1 MIPNLDFIR
10 TMLEGIRESV
20 FARIKSTSAGLEHRI
35 SVLDARIQPPDYA
48 AAPGKPGHIL
58 NKPALVGRS
67 GEGECAEVFNH
78 YESNT
83 AAGAYAHAEGN
94 ETVASGDYGSHAEG
108 NGTTASGRWGS
119 HAEGMNTVASGGRSH
134 AEGSETVA
142 SGLTSHAEGHG
153 TKAAASYQHVQGI
166 FNVESKANRY
176 AHIVGNGSDETSRS
190 NAHTL
195 DWDGNAWFAGNVFV
209 GGSSQDDAAAEHL
222 LTPGEAG
229 KLYAPVEAPAFT
241 GSVSMGRRSGTAVGG
256 NSTAMGRSVAAAGA
270 YAHAEG
276 DYTNASGEGAH
287 AEGYGT
293 AASGAYTHAEGRDTA
308 AEQQAAHAE
317 GMSTVAGGNCSHAEG
332 RSTTAGGTCSHAEG
346 QGTKAT
352 ESWAH
357 AEGYNTE
364 ASGSISHAEGNMCV
378 AKGYAS
384 HVEGYNTIAA
394 SDYQHVQGKYNVEDA
409 EHQYLHI
416 VGNGKTA
423 QNDAG
428 ETVELRSNAHTLD
441 WQGNAWFAG
450 SVEGTAL
457 ILRSEGGKAFWLSVN
472 DAGTLQ
478 IVELLR

>member
-67 GEGECAEVFNH
+67 GDGECAEVFNH

-153 TKAAASYQHVQGI
+153 TKA
-166 FNVESKANRY
+166 
-176 AHIVGNGSDETSRS
+176 
-190 NAHTL
+190 
-195 DWDGNAWFAGNVFV
+195 
-209 GGSSQDDAAAEHL
+209 
-222 LTPGEAG
+222 
-229 KLYAPVEAPAFT
+229 
-241 GSVSMGRRSGTAVGG
+241 
-256 NSTAMGRSVAAAGA
+256 
-270 YAHAEG
+270 
-276 DYTNASGEGAH
+276 
-287 AEGYGT
+287 
-293 AASGAYTHAEGRDTA
+293 
-308 AEQQAAHAE
+308 
-317 GMSTVAGGNCSHAEG
+317 
-332 RSTTAGGTCSHAEG
+332 
-346 QGTKAT
+346 T

-384 HVEGYNTIAA
+384 HAEGYNTIAA

-416 VGNGKTA
+416 VGNGKTT

-441 WQGNAWFAG
+441 SLGNAWFARAVYVGSTSGIDWDGGSKKLATEEYVNGVAMGSVSVVAGVGSEGTGDSAEVFNGGAAENASGGYAHAEGSNTIASGYAAHAEGQGSQATNFWSHAEGYECRSTGLASHAEGMGTIAASSSQHAEGSYNIEDADDKYLRIVGNGSSDTDRTNAHTLDWDGNAWFAG
-450 SVEGTAL
+450 TVEGTAL
-457 ILRSEGGKAFWLSVN
+457 ILKSPSGKRFRITVN
-472 DAGTLQ
+472 DNGALSAAALTT
-478 IVELLR
+478 